1 MDEELIRFAS
11 FLENERQMAKNT
23 LVSYERDLRQ
33 MISWMAGRGVTES
46 GKVTE
51 TLLASYVLWLERQGK
66 ATTTIS
72 RVVASM
78 KSFFAYEQKQGI
90 IGTNPAEG
98 IKAPKVEK
106 KAPTIMTAE
115 EVEAFLAQTR
125 GKTLKKIRDRAMME
139 LLCAT
144 GLRVSELIDLKVQDL
159 NFQIGY
165 VICRDEDRERAI
177 PFGREAQDALLTYL
191 SEAREKL
198 LKSGSTDL
206 LFVNKNVPDMKIAV
220 ELGADRDAIV
230 PPSVRHAVSGATVIA
245 QLASFP
251 MTVSSRDEAEASVK
265 YQSERTLSGVIC
277 ASPNKGESTTDQV
290 FSGLCLVAENGV
302 ILANEE
308 KEKRQNRRKKRNTE
322 KKKAKL
328 SVSSC
333 GRRKIFIFR
342 NEVVVIFLQ
351 KKFC

>member
-206 LFVNKNVPDMKIAV
+206 LFVNISGKAMSRQGFWKIIKFYGDKAGIRK
-220 ELGADRDAIV
+220 EITPQALRNSFAAHLLKSGADIRSMQAMLGHSDL
-230 PPSVRHAVSGATVIA
+230 SVTHAYVSYINSGAGDRIP
-245 QLASFP
+245 S
-251 MTVSSRDEAEASVK
+251 
-265 YQSERTLSGVIC
+265 
-277 ASPNKGESTTDQV
+277 
-290 FSGLCLVAENGV
+290 
-302 ILANEE
+302 
-308 KEKRQNRRKKRNTE
+308 
-322 KKKAKL
+322 
-328 SVSSC
+328 
-333 GRRKIFIFR
+333 GRR
-342 NEVVVIFLQ
+342 N
-351 KKFC
+351 

>member
-1 MDEELIRFAS
+1 MDEELIRFSS
-11 FLENERQMAKNT
+11 FLKNERQMAKNT

-33 MISWMAGRGVTES
+33 MVSWMAGRGVTES
-46 GKVTE
+46 EKVTE

-90 IGTNPAEG
+90 IESNPAEW

-144 GLRVSELIDLKVQDL
+144 GLRVSEIIELKVQDL

-191 SEAREKL
+191 SEGREKL
-198 LKSGSTDL
+198 LKSGNTDL
-206 LFVNKNVPDMKIAV
+206 LFVNISGKAMSRQGFWKIIKFYGDKAGIRK
-220 ELGADRDAIV
+220 EITPQALRNSFAAHLLKSGADIRSMQAMLGHSDL
-230 PPSVRHAVSGATVIA
+230 SVTHAYVSYINSGAGDRVPA
-245 QLASFP
+245 
-251 MTVSSRDEAEASVK
+251 
-265 YQSERTLSGVIC
+265 
-277 ASPNKGESTTDQV
+277 
-290 FSGLCLVAENGV
+290 
-302 ILANEE
+302 
-308 KEKRQNRRKKRNTE
+308 
-322 KKKAKL
+322 
-328 SVSSC
+328 
-333 GRRKIFIFR
+333 GRR
-342 NEVVVIFLQ
+342 N
-351 KKFC
+351 

>member
-206 LFVNKNVPDMKIAV
+206 LFVNISGKAMSRQGFWKIIKFYGDKAGIRK
-220 ELGADRDAIV
+220 EITPQALRNSFAAHLLKSGADIRSMQAMLGNSDL
-230 PPSVRHAVSGATVIA
+230 SVTHAYVSYINSGAGDRIPT
-245 QLASFP
+245 
-251 MTVSSRDEAEASVK
+251 
-265 YQSERTLSGVIC
+265 
-277 ASPNKGESTTDQV
+277 
-290 FSGLCLVAENGV
+290 
-302 ILANEE
+302 
-308 KEKRQNRRKKRNTE
+308 
-322 KKKAKL
+322 
-328 SVSSC
+328 
-333 GRRKIFIFR
+333 GRR
-342 NEVVVIFLQ
+342 N
-351 KKFC
+351 

>member
-1 MDEELIRFAS
+1 MEEELIRFSS
-11 FLENERQMAKNT
+11 FLKNERQMAKNT

-33 MISWMAGRGVTES
+33 MAVWMAGRGVTES
-46 GKVTE
+46 EKVTE

-90 IGTNPAEG
+90 IEDNPAEA

-144 GLRVSELIDLKVQDL
+144 GLRVSEIIDLRVQDL

-191 SEAREKL
+191 SEGREKL
-198 LKSGSTDL
+198 LKSGNTDL
-206 LFVNKNVPDMKIAV
+206 LFVNISGKAMSRQGFWKIIKFYGDKAGIRK
-220 ELGADRDAIV
+220 EITPQALRNSFAAHLLKSGADIRSMQAMLGHSDL
-230 PPSVRHAVSGATVIA
+230 SVTHAYVSYINSGAGDRIPA
-245 QLASFP
+245 
-251 MTVSSRDEAEASVK
+251 
-265 YQSERTLSGVIC
+265 
-277 ASPNKGESTTDQV
+277 
-290 FSGLCLVAENGV
+290 
-302 ILANEE
+302 
-308 KEKRQNRRKKRNTE
+308 
-322 KKKAKL
+322 
-328 SVSSC
+328 
-333 GRRKIFIFR
+333 GRR
-342 NEVVVIFLQ
+342 N
-351 KKFC
+351 

>member
-144 GLRVSELIDLKVQDL
+144 GLRASELIDLKVQDL

-206 LFVNKNVPDMKIAV
+206 LFVNISGKAMSRQGFWKIIKFYGDKAGIRK
-220 ELGADRDAIV
+220 EITPQALRNSFAAHLLKSGADIRSMQAMLGHSDL
-230 PPSVRHAVSGATVIA
+230 SVTHAYVSYINSGAGDRIPT
-245 QLASFP
+245 
-251 MTVSSRDEAEASVK
+251 
-265 YQSERTLSGVIC
+265 
-277 ASPNKGESTTDQV
+277 
-290 FSGLCLVAENGV
+290 
-302 ILANEE
+302 
-308 KEKRQNRRKKRNTE
+308 
-322 KKKAKL
+322 
-328 SVSSC
+328 
-333 GRRKIFIFR
+333 GRR
-342 NEVVVIFLQ
+342 N
-351 KKFC
+351 

>member
-177 PFGREAQDALLTYL
+177 PFGREARDALLTYL

-206 LFVNKNVPDMKIAV
+206 LFVNISGKAMSRQGFWKIIKFYGDKAGIRK
-220 ELGADRDAIV
+220 EITPQALRNSFAAHLLKSGADIRSMQPMLGHSDR
-230 PPSVRHAVSGATVIA
+230 SVTHAYVSYINSGAGDRIPT
-245 QLASFP
+245 
-251 MTVSSRDEAEASVK
+251 
-265 YQSERTLSGVIC
+265 
-277 ASPNKGESTTDQV
+277 
-290 FSGLCLVAENGV
+290 
-302 ILANEE
+302 
-308 KEKRQNRRKKRNTE
+308 
-322 KKKAKL
+322 
-328 SVSSC
+328 
-333 GRRKIFIFR
+333 GRR
-342 NEVVVIFLQ
+342 N
-351 KKFC
+351 

>member
-206 LFVNKNVPDMKIAV
+206 LFVNISGKAMSRQGFWKIIKFYGDKAGIRK
-220 ELGADRDAIV
+220 EITPQALRNSFAAHLLKSGADIRSMQAMLGHSDL
-230 PPSVRHAVSGATVIA
+230 SVTHAYVSYINSGAGDRIPT
-245 QLASFP
+245 
-251 MTVSSRDEAEASVK
+251 
-265 YQSERTLSGVIC
+265 
-277 ASPNKGESTTDQV
+277 
-290 FSGLCLVAENGV
+290 
-302 ILANEE
+302 
-308 KEKRQNRRKKRNTE
+308 
-322 KKKAKL
+322 
-328 SVSSC
+328 
-333 GRRKIFIFR
+333 GRR
-342 NEVVVIFLQ
+342 N
-351 KKFC
+351 

>member
-90 IGTNPAEG
+90 IGTDPAEG

-206 LFVNKNVPDMKIAV
+206 LFVNISGKAMSRQGFWKIIKFYGDKAGIRK
-220 ELGADRDAIV
+220 EITPQALRNSFAAHLLKSGADIRSMQAMLGHSDL
-230 PPSVRHAVSGATVIA
+230 SVTHAYVSYINSGAGDRIPT
-245 QLASFP
+245 
-251 MTVSSRDEAEASVK
+251 
-265 YQSERTLSGVIC
+265 
-277 ASPNKGESTTDQV
+277 
-290 FSGLCLVAENGV
+290 
-302 ILANEE
+302 
-308 KEKRQNRRKKRNTE
+308 
-322 KKKAKL
+322 
-328 SVSSC
+328 
-333 GRRKIFIFR
+333 GRR
-342 NEVVVIFLQ
+342 N
-351 KKFC
+351 

>member
-177 PFGREAQDALLTYL
+177 PFGREARDALLTYL

-206 LFVNKNVPDMKIAV
+206 LFVNISGKAMSRQGFWKIIKFYGDKAGIRK
-220 ELGADRDAIV
+220 EITPQALRNSFAAHLLKSGADIRSMQAMLGHSDL
-230 PPSVRHAVSGATVIA
+230 SVTHAYVSYINSGAGDRIPA
-245 QLASFP
+245 
-251 MTVSSRDEAEASVK
+251 
-265 YQSERTLSGVIC
+265 
-277 ASPNKGESTTDQV
+277 
-290 FSGLCLVAENGV
+290 
-302 ILANEE
+302 
-308 KEKRQNRRKKRNTE
+308 
-322 KKKAKL
+322 
-328 SVSSC
+328 
-333 GRRKIFIFR
+333 GRR
-342 NEVVVIFLQ
+342 N
-351 KKFC
+351 

>member
-1 MDEELIRFAS
+1 MDEELIRFSS
-11 FLENERQMAKNT
+11 FLKNERQMAKNT

-33 MISWMAGRGVTES
+33 MAVWMAGRGVTES
-46 GKVTE
+46 EKVTE

-90 IGTNPAEG
+90 IEDNPAEA

-144 GLRVSELIDLKVQDL
+144 GLRVSEIIDLRVQDL

-191 SEAREKL
+191 SEGREKL
-198 LKSGSTDL
+198 LKSGNTDL
-206 LFVNKNVPDMKIAV
+206 LFVNISGKAMSRQGFWKIIKFYGDKAGIRK
-220 ELGADRDAIV
+220 EITPQALRNSFAAHLLKSGADIRSMQAMLGHSDL
-230 PPSVRHAVSGATVIA
+230 SVTHAYVSYINSGAGDRIPA
-245 QLASFP
+245 
-251 MTVSSRDEAEASVK
+251 
-265 YQSERTLSGVIC
+265 
-277 ASPNKGESTTDQV
+277 
-290 FSGLCLVAENGV
+290 
-302 ILANEE
+302 
-308 KEKRQNRRKKRNTE
+308 
-322 KKKAKL
+322 
-328 SVSSC
+328 
-333 GRRKIFIFR
+333 GRR
-342 NEVVVIFLQ
+342 N
-351 KKFC
+351 

>member
-1 MDEELIRFAS
+1 MTSKGDAGGDMMDEELIRFAS

-159 NFQIGY
+159 NFQI
-165 VICRDEDRERAI
+165 V
-177 PFGREAQDALLTYL
+177 
-191 SEAREKL
+191 
-198 LKSGSTDL
+198 
-206 LFVNKNVPDMKIAV
+206 VPESMQV
-220 ELGADRDAIV
+220 LQSVFLRV
-230 PPSVRHAVSGATVIA
+230 PVSAHRIWHSNHLYCPHAHSCMSMFHPQVSGRRTVYSNSLYCLHVRSCRSIP
-245 QLASFP
+245 LPVPASQHRTP
-251 MTVSSRDEAEASVK
+251 DRTYRYCPHARSDRSMYLPPHTRQMQSLMTVSVK
-265 YQSERTLSGVIC
+265 
-277 ASPNKGESTTDQV
+277 
-290 FSGLCLVAENGV
+290 
-302 ILANEE
+302 
-308 KEKRQNRRKKRNTE
+308 
-322 KKKAKL
+322 
-328 SVSSC
+328 
-333 GRRKIFIFR
+333 
-342 NEVVVIFLQ
+342 
-351 KKFC
+351 

>member
-1 MDEELIRFAS
+1 MDEELIRFTS
-11 FLENERQMAKNT
+11 FLKNERQMAKNT

-33 MISWMAGRGVTES
+33 MVSWMAGLGVTDS

-78 KSFFAYEQKQGI
+78 KSFFAFEQKEGI
-90 IGTNPAEG
+90 IAANPAEG

-191 SEAREKL
+191 TEGREKL
-198 LKSGSTDL
+198 LKNGSTDL
-206 LFVNKNVPDMKIAV
+206 LFVNISGKAMSRQGFWKIIKFYGDKAGIRK
-220 ELGADRDAIV
+220 EITPQALRNSFAAHLLKSGADIRSMQAMLGHSD
-230 PPSVRHAVSGATVIA
+230 
-245 QLASFP
+245 
-251 MTVSSRDEAEASVK
+251 
-265 YQSERTLSGVIC
+265 
-277 ASPNKGESTTDQV
+277 
-290 FSGLCLVAENGV
+290 
-302 ILANEE
+302 
-308 KEKRQNRRKKRNTE
+308 
-322 KKKAKL
+322 L
-328 SVSSC
+328 SVTHAYVSYINSGSGDRVPS
-333 GRRKIFIFR
+333 GRR
-342 NEVVVIFLQ
+342 N
-351 KKFC
+351 

>member
-1 MDEELIRFAS
+1 MDEELIRFTS

-206 LFVNKNVPDMKIAV
+206 LFVNISGKAMSRQGFWKIIKFYGDKAGIRK
-220 ELGADRDAIV
+220 EITPQALRNSFAAHLLKSGADIRSMQAMLGHSDL
-230 PPSVRHAVSGATVIA
+230 SVTHAYVSYINSGAGDRIPT
-245 QLASFP
+245 
-251 MTVSSRDEAEASVK
+251 SR
-265 YQSERTLSGVIC
+265 RH
-277 ASPNKGESTTDQV
+277 
-290 FSGLCLVAENGV
+290 
-302 ILANEE
+302 
-308 KEKRQNRRKKRNTE
+308 
-322 KKKAKL
+322 
-328 SVSSC
+328 
-333 GRRKIFIFR
+333 
-342 NEVVVIFLQ
+342 
-351 KKFC
+351 

>member
-206 LFVNKNVPDMKIAV
+206 LFVNISGKAMSRQGFWKIIKFYGDKAGIRK
-220 ELGADRDAIV
+220 EITPQALRNSFAAHLLKSGADIRSMQAMREHADL
-230 PPSVRHAVSGATVIA
+230 SVTHAYVSYINSGAGDRIPT
-245 QLASFP
+245 
-251 MTVSSRDEAEASVK
+251 
-265 YQSERTLSGVIC
+265 
-277 ASPNKGESTTDQV
+277 
-290 FSGLCLVAENGV
+290 
-302 ILANEE
+302 
-308 KEKRQNRRKKRNTE
+308 
-322 KKKAKL
+322 
-328 SVSSC
+328 
-333 GRRKIFIFR
+333 GRR
-342 NEVVVIFLQ
+342 N
-351 KKFC
+351 

>member
-33 MISWMAGRGVTES
+33 MISWMADRGVTES

-206 LFVNKNVPDMKIAV
+206 LFVNISGKAMSRQGFWKIIKFYGDKAGIRK
-220 ELGADRDAIV
+220 EITPQALRNSFAAHLLKSGADIRSMQAMLGHSDL
-230 PPSVRHAVSGATVIA
+230 SVTHAYVSYINSGAGDRIPT
-245 QLASFP
+245 
-251 MTVSSRDEAEASVK
+251 
-265 YQSERTLSGVIC
+265 
-277 ASPNKGESTTDQV
+277 
-290 FSGLCLVAENGV
+290 
-302 ILANEE
+302 
-308 KEKRQNRRKKRNTE
+308 
-322 KKKAKL
+322 
-328 SVSSC
+328 
-333 GRRKIFIFR
+333 GRR
-342 NEVVVIFLQ
+342 N
-351 KKFC
+351 

>member
-1 MDEELIRFAS
+1 MDEELIRFAL

-206 LFVNKNVPDMKIAV
+206 LFVNISGKAMSRQGFWKIIKFYGDKAGIRK
-220 ELGADRDAIV
+220 EITPQALRNSFAAHLLKSGADIRSMQAMLGHSDL
-230 PPSVRHAVSGATVIA
+230 SVTHAYVSYINSGAGDRIP
-245 QLASFP
+245 S
-251 MTVSSRDEAEASVK
+251 
-265 YQSERTLSGVIC
+265 
-277 ASPNKGESTTDQV
+277 
-290 FSGLCLVAENGV
+290 
-302 ILANEE
+302 
-308 KEKRQNRRKKRNTE
+308 
-322 KKKAKL
+322 
-328 SVSSC
+328 
-333 GRRKIFIFR
+333 GRR
-342 NEVVVIFLQ
+342 N
-351 KKFC
+351 

>member
-206 LFVNKNVPDMKIAV
+206 LFVNISGKAMSRQGFWKIIKFYGDKAGIRK
-220 ELGADRDAIV
+220 EITPQALRNSFAAHLLKSGADIRSMQAMLGHSD
-230 PPSVRHAVSGATVIA
+230 
-245 QLASFP
+245 
-251 MTVSSRDEAEASVK
+251 
-265 YQSERTLSGVIC
+265 
-277 ASPNKGESTTDQV
+277 
-290 FSGLCLVAENGV
+290 
-302 ILANEE
+302 
-308 KEKRQNRRKKRNTE
+308 
-322 KKKAKL
+322 L
-328 SVSSC
+328 SVTHAYVSYINGGTGERLPA
-333 GRRKIFIFR
+333 GRR
-342 NEVVVIFLQ
+342 N
-351 KKFC
+351 

>member
-51 TLLASYVLWLERQGK
+51 TLLVSYVLWLERQGK

-206 LFVNKNVPDMKIAV
+206 LFVNISGKAMSRQGFWKIIKFYGDKAGIRK
-220 ELGADRDAIV
+220 EITPQALRNSFAAHLLKSGADIRSMQAMLGHSDL
-230 PPSVRHAVSGATVIA
+230 SVTHAYVSYINSGAGDRIPT
-245 QLASFP
+245 
-251 MTVSSRDEAEASVK
+251 
-265 YQSERTLSGVIC
+265 
-277 ASPNKGESTTDQV
+277 
-290 FSGLCLVAENGV
+290 
-302 ILANEE
+302 
-308 KEKRQNRRKKRNTE
+308 
-322 KKKAKL
+322 
-328 SVSSC
+328 
-333 GRRKIFIFR
+333 GRR
-342 NEVVVIFLQ
+342 N
-351 KKFC
+351 

>member
-206 LFVNKNVPDMKIAV
+206 LFVNISGKAMSRQGFWKIIKFYGDKAGIRK
-220 ELGADRDAIV
+220 EITPQALRNSFAAHLLKSGADIRSMQAMLGHSDL
-230 PPSVRHAVSGATVIA
+230 SVTYAYVSYINSGAGDRVP
-245 QLASFP
+245 S
-251 MTVSSRDEAEASVK
+251 
-265 YQSERTLSGVIC
+265 
-277 ASPNKGESTTDQV
+277 
-290 FSGLCLVAENGV
+290 
-302 ILANEE
+302 
-308 KEKRQNRRKKRNTE
+308 
-322 KKKAKL
+322 
-328 SVSSC
+328 
-333 GRRKIFIFR
+333 GRR
-342 NEVVVIFLQ
+342 N
-351 KKFC
+351 

>member
-51 TLLASYVLWLERQGK
+51 TLLVSYVLWLERQGK

-191 SEAREKL
+191 SEGREKL

-206 LFVNKNVPDMKIAV
+206 LFVNISGKAMSRQGFWKIIKFYGDKAGIRK
-220 ELGADRDAIV
+220 EITPQALRNSFAAHLLKSGADIRSMQAMLGHSDL
-230 PPSVRHAVSGATVIA
+230 SVTHAYVSYINSGAGDRVP
-245 QLASFP
+245 S
-251 MTVSSRDEAEASVK
+251 
-265 YQSERTLSGVIC
+265 
-277 ASPNKGESTTDQV
+277 
-290 FSGLCLVAENGV
+290 
-302 ILANEE
+302 
-308 KEKRQNRRKKRNTE
+308 
-322 KKKAKL
+322 
-328 SVSSC
+328 
-333 GRRKIFIFR
+333 GRR
-342 NEVVVIFLQ
+342 N
-351 KKFC
+351 

>member
-51 TLLASYVLWLERQGK
+51 TLLASYVMWLERQGK

-72 RVVASM
+72 RLVASM

-206 LFVNKNVPDMKIAV
+206 LFVNISGKAMSRQGFWKIIKFYGDKAGIRK
-220 ELGADRDAIV
+220 EITPQALRNSFAAHLLKSGADIRSMQAMLGHSD
-230 PPSVRHAVSGATVIA
+230 
-245 QLASFP
+245 
-251 MTVSSRDEAEASVK
+251 
-265 YQSERTLSGVIC
+265 
-277 ASPNKGESTTDQV
+277 
-290 FSGLCLVAENGV
+290 
-302 ILANEE
+302 
-308 KEKRQNRRKKRNTE
+308 
-322 KKKAKL
+322 L
-328 SVSSC
+328 SVTHAYVSYINGGAGDRIPS
-333 GRRKIFIFR
+333 GRR
-342 NEVVVIFLQ
+342 N
-351 KKFC
+351 

>member
-115 EVEAFLAQTR
+115 EVEGFLAQTR
-125 GKTLKKIRDRAMME
+125 AKTLKKIRDRAMME

-206 LFVNKNVPDMKIAV
+206 LFVNISGKAMSRQGFWKIIKFYGDKAGIRK
-220 ELGADRDAIV
+220 EITPQALRNSFAAHLLKSGADIRSMQAMLGHSDL
-230 PPSVRHAVSGATVIA
+230 SVTHAYVSYINSGAGDRIPT
-245 QLASFP
+245 
-251 MTVSSRDEAEASVK
+251 
-265 YQSERTLSGVIC
+265 
-277 ASPNKGESTTDQV
+277 
-290 FSGLCLVAENGV
+290 
-302 ILANEE
+302 
-308 KEKRQNRRKKRNTE
+308 
-322 KKKAKL
+322 
-328 SVSSC
+328 
-333 GRRKIFIFR
+333 GRR
-342 NEVVVIFLQ
+342 N
-351 KKFC
+351 

>member
-90 IGTNPAEG
+90 IGTNPAER

-206 LFVNKNVPDMKIAV
+206 LFVNISGKAMSRQGFWKIIKFYGDKAGIRK
-220 ELGADRDAIV
+220 EITPQALRNSFAAHLLKSGADIRSMQAMLGHSDL
-230 PPSVRHAVSGATVIA
+230 SVTHAYVSYINSGAGDRIPT
-245 QLASFP
+245 
-251 MTVSSRDEAEASVK
+251 
-265 YQSERTLSGVIC
+265 
-277 ASPNKGESTTDQV
+277 
-290 FSGLCLVAENGV
+290 
-302 ILANEE
+302 
-308 KEKRQNRRKKRNTE
+308 
-322 KKKAKL
+322 
-328 SVSSC
+328 
-333 GRRKIFIFR
+333 GRR
-342 NEVVVIFLQ
+342 N
-351 KKFC
+351 

>member
-33 MISWMAGRGVTES
+33 MAVWMAGRGVTES
-46 GKVTE
+46 EKVTE

-206 LFVNKNVPDMKIAV
+206 LFVNISGKAMSRQGFWKIIKFYGDKAGIRK
-220 ELGADRDAIV
+220 EITPQALRNSFAAHLLKSGADIRSMQAMLGHSDL
-230 PPSVRHAVSGATVIA
+230 SVTHAYVSYINSGAGDRIPT
-245 QLASFP
+245 
-251 MTVSSRDEAEASVK
+251 
-265 YQSERTLSGVIC
+265 
-277 ASPNKGESTTDQV
+277 
-290 FSGLCLVAENGV
+290 
-302 ILANEE
+302 
-308 KEKRQNRRKKRNTE
+308 
-322 KKKAKL
+322 
-328 SVSSC
+328 
-333 GRRKIFIFR
+333 GRR
-342 NEVVVIFLQ
+342 N
-351 KKFC
+351 

>member
-66 ATTTIS
+66 ATTTVS

-206 LFVNKNVPDMKIAV
+206 LFVNISGKAMSRQGFWKIIKFYGDKAGIRK
-220 ELGADRDAIV
+220 EITPQALRNSFAAHLLKSGADIRSMQAMLGHSDL
-230 PPSVRHAVSGATVIA
+230 SVTHAYVSYINSGAGDRIPT
-245 QLASFP
+245 
-251 MTVSSRDEAEASVK
+251 
-265 YQSERTLSGVIC
+265 
-277 ASPNKGESTTDQV
+277 
-290 FSGLCLVAENGV
+290 
-302 ILANEE
+302 
-308 KEKRQNRRKKRNTE
+308 
-322 KKKAKL
+322 
-328 SVSSC
+328 
-333 GRRKIFIFR
+333 GRR
-342 NEVVVIFLQ
+342 N
-351 KKFC
+351 

>member
-206 LFVNKNVPDMKIAV
+206 LFVNISGKAMSRQGFWKIIKFYGDKAGIRK
-220 ELGADRDAIV
+220 EITPQALRNSFAAHLLKSGADIRSMQAMLGHSDL
-230 PPSVRHAVSGATVIA
+230 SVTHAYVSYINSGAGDRVP
-245 QLASFP
+245 S
-251 MTVSSRDEAEASVK
+251 
-265 YQSERTLSGVIC
+265 
-277 ASPNKGESTTDQV
+277 
-290 FSGLCLVAENGV
+290 
-302 ILANEE
+302 
-308 KEKRQNRRKKRNTE
+308 
-322 KKKAKL
+322 
-328 SVSSC
+328 
-333 GRRKIFIFR
+333 GRR
-342 NEVVVIFLQ
+342 N
-351 KKFC
+351 

>member
-1 MDEELIRFAS
+1 MDEELIRFSS
-11 FLENERQMAKNT
+11 FLKNERQMAKNT

-33 MISWMAGRGVTES
+33 MVSWMAGRGVTES
-46 GKVTE
+46 EKVTE

-90 IGTNPAEG
+90 IEVSPAEG

-144 GLRVSELIDLKVQDL
+144 GLRVSEIIDLRVQDL

-191 SEAREKL
+191 SEGREKL
-198 LKSGSTDL
+198 LKSGNTDL
-206 LFVNKNVPDMKIAV
+206 LFVNISGKAMSRQGFWKIIKFYGDKAGIRK
-220 ELGADRDAIV
+220 EITPQALRNSFAAHLLKSGADIRSMQAMLGHSDL
-230 PPSVRHAVSGATVIA
+230 SVTHAYVSYINSGAGDRIPA
-245 QLASFP
+245 
-251 MTVSSRDEAEASVK
+251 
-265 YQSERTLSGVIC
+265 
-277 ASPNKGESTTDQV
+277 
-290 FSGLCLVAENGV
+290 
-302 ILANEE
+302 
-308 KEKRQNRRKKRNTE
+308 
-322 KKKAKL
+322 
-328 SVSSC
+328 
-333 GRRKIFIFR
+333 GRR
-342 NEVVVIFLQ
+342 N
-351 KKFC
+351 

>member
-125 GKTLKKIRDRAMME
+125 GKPLKKIRDRAMME

-206 LFVNKNVPDMKIAV
+206 LFVNISGKAMSRQGFWKIIKFYGDKAGIRK
-220 ELGADRDAIV
+220 EITPQALRNSFAAHLLKSGADIRSMQAMLGHSDL
-230 PPSVRHAVSGATVIA
+230 SVTHAYVSYINSGAGDRIP
-245 QLASFP
+245 S
-251 MTVSSRDEAEASVK
+251 
-265 YQSERTLSGVIC
+265 
-277 ASPNKGESTTDQV
+277 
-290 FSGLCLVAENGV
+290 
-302 ILANEE
+302 
-308 KEKRQNRRKKRNTE
+308 
-322 KKKAKL
+322 
-328 SVSSC
+328 
-333 GRRKIFIFR
+333 GRR
-342 NEVVVIFLQ
+342 N
-351 KKFC
+351 

>member
-144 GLRVSELIDLKVQDL
+144 GLRVSEIIDLKVQDL

-206 LFVNKNVPDMKIAV
+206 LFVNISGKAMSRQGFWKIIKFYGDKAGIRK
-220 ELGADRDAIV
+220 EITPQALRNSFAAHLLKSGADIRSMQAMLGHSDL
-230 PPSVRHAVSGATVIA
+230 SVTHAYVSYINSGAGDRIPT
-245 QLASFP
+245 
-251 MTVSSRDEAEASVK
+251 
-265 YQSERTLSGVIC
+265 
-277 ASPNKGESTTDQV
+277 
-290 FSGLCLVAENGV
+290 
-302 ILANEE
+302 
-308 KEKRQNRRKKRNTE
+308 
-322 KKKAKL
+322 
-328 SVSSC
+328 
-333 GRRKIFIFR
+333 GRR
-342 NEVVVIFLQ
+342 N
-351 KKFC
+351 

>member
-206 LFVNKNVPDMKIAV
+206 LFVNISGKAMSRQGFWKIIKFYGDKAGIRKDITPQA
-220 ELGADRDAIV
+220 LRNSFAAHLLKSGADIRSMQAMLGHSDL
-230 PPSVRHAVSGATVIA
+230 SVTHAYVSYINSGAGDRIPT
-245 QLASFP
+245 
-251 MTVSSRDEAEASVK
+251 
-265 YQSERTLSGVIC
+265 
-277 ASPNKGESTTDQV
+277 
-290 FSGLCLVAENGV
+290 
-302 ILANEE
+302 
-308 KEKRQNRRKKRNTE
+308 
-322 KKKAKL
+322 
-328 SVSSC
+328 
-333 GRRKIFIFR
+333 GRR
-342 NEVVVIFLQ
+342 N
-351 KKFC
+351 

>member
-144 GLRVSELIDLKVQDL
+144 GLRVSEIIDLKVQDL

-191 SEAREKL
+191 SEGREKL
-198 LKSGSTDL
+198 LKNGNTDL
-206 LFVNKNVPDMKIAV
+206 LFVNISGKAMSRQGFWKIIKFYGDKAGIRK
-220 ELGADRDAIV
+220 EITPQALRNSFAAHLLKSGADIRSMQAMLGHSDL
-230 PPSVRHAVSGATVIA
+230 SVTHAYVSYINSGAGDRIPA
-245 QLASFP
+245 
-251 MTVSSRDEAEASVK
+251 
-265 YQSERTLSGVIC
+265 
-277 ASPNKGESTTDQV
+277 
-290 FSGLCLVAENGV
+290 
-302 ILANEE
+302 
-308 KEKRQNRRKKRNTE
+308 
-322 KKKAKL
+322 
-328 SVSSC
+328 
-333 GRRKIFIFR
+333 GRR
-342 NEVVVIFLQ
+342 N
-351 KKFC
+351 

>member
-1 MDEELIRFAS
+1 MDEELIRFSS
-11 FLENERQMAKNT
+11 FLKNERQMAKNT

-33 MISWMAGRGVTES
+33 MAVWMAGRGVTES
-46 GKVTE
+46 EKVTE

-206 LFVNKNVPDMKIAV
+206 LFVNISGKAMSRQGFWKIIKFYGDKAGIRK
-220 ELGADRDAIV
+220 EITPQALRNSFAAHLLKSGADIRSMQAMLGHSDL
-230 PPSVRHAVSGATVIA
+230 SVTHAYVSYINSGAGDRIPA
-245 QLASFP
+245 
-251 MTVSSRDEAEASVK
+251 
-265 YQSERTLSGVIC
+265 
-277 ASPNKGESTTDQV
+277 
-290 FSGLCLVAENGV
+290 
-302 ILANEE
+302 
-308 KEKRQNRRKKRNTE
+308 
-322 KKKAKL
+322 
-328 SVSSC
+328 
-333 GRRKIFIFR
+333 GRR
-342 NEVVVIFLQ
+342 N
-351 KKFC
+351 